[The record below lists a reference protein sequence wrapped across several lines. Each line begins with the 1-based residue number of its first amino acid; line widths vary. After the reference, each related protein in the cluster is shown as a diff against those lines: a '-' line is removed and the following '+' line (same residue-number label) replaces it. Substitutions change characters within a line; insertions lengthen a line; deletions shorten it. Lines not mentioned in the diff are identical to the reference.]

1 LMSGIAARVLLT
13 AWSAYSIWRTKHLQ
27 QLYSALLSAP
37 GTPCSIDFFPTYFAS
52 RSGLEIP
59 DLVLNCTALMI
70 MVWTLLRVY
79 SVQSYKCVGAPARI
93 TRMLKLHLAVQACL
107 HLEMYV
113 LLAGM
118 GLWID
123 QLLNTYIKHISTNT
137 PIYKGVFIFYLIL
150 VVPWTILGWYAVRY
164 EKRKT
169 MFVFLAIGF
178 LFFSAACMMFYSQVF
193 RWTFYMWPNLG
204 CYTVSYMIL
213 MVATMVLGFLCL
225 RNFGQGLANYLH
237 AEAALSSSH
246 FSPEV
251 FEHDRDVEKQELPEF
266 PPPLHALKAGGF
278 ERPESTYYLP
288 TLHAMEAASGG
299 VVAIKKD
306 KN

>member
-1 LMSGIAARVLLT
+1 M
-13 AWSAYSIWRTKHLQ
+13 
-27 QLYSALLSAP
+27 
-37 GTPCSIDFFPTYFAS
+37 
-52 RSGLEIP
+52 
-59 DLVLNCTALMI
+59 
-70 MVWTLLRVY
+70 Y

-93 TRMLKLHLAVQACL
+93 TRMLKVPFETFQSCPVLIIFQLYLAVQASL

-137 PIYKGVFIFYLIL
+137 TIYKGVFIFYLI
-150 VVPWTILGWYAVRY
+150 VRDTPSCCCPNILMIASCSWLFLGPFWCVALNSMSPSGLMAVQGWYAVRY

-225 RNFGQGLANYLH
+225 RNFGQGLANYRM
-237 AEAALSSSH
+237 
-246 FSPEV
+246 F
-251 FEHDRDVEKQELPEF
+251 FLPC
-266 PPPLHALKAGGF
+266 
-278 ERPESTYYLP
+278 LP
-288 TLHAMEAASGG
+288 
-299 VVAIKKD
+299 
-306 KN
+306 